1 MEIKKEIT
9 INASAARVFRA
20 ITDPKQ
26 ITKWFPDIESIDP
39 KIGGKVSFKF
49 LDFDTNNQ
57 NDKDRIL
64 EGKITELE
72 ADRKLVYTWGHSDT
86 PESPITQVTWI
97 LEETETRK
105 TRVTITHTGFLDEIS
120 MKPYNEQ
127 WDWLAERLNAFA
139 ESKRRINCS
148 WKQLFAFFSSFFA
161 NIPIE
166 KIKPAKGRVN
176 VKWQIVFSF
185 IPGVLIWSFYR
196 VKKLRLFTAIMV
208 IPVLASVYVIP
219 ITVIGPEYFE
229 YCDPYMLLIWD
240 FEGSCINEEIFL
252 HLLVAELIYHAFKT
266 YFIVRWSRRWN
277 ESAIQGVRNLK

>member
-9 INASAARVFRA
+9 INASATRVFRA

-57 NDKDRIL
+57 NNKDRIL

-72 ADRKLVYTWGHSDT
+72 ENRKLVYTWGHSNT

-97 LEETETRK
+97 LEEIETRK

-139 ESKRRINCS
+139 ESKKRINCS

-161 NIPIE
+161 NIPVE

-176 VKWQIVFSF
+176 VKWQIVFAY

-196 VKKLRLFTAIMV
+196 IKKLRLFLIMMV
-208 IPVLASVYVIP
+208 IPLLASMYLIP
-219 ITVIGPEYFE
+219 LAIVGTEYFE
-229 YCDPYMLLIWD
+229 YCNPVLLLIWPND
-240 FEGSCINEEIFL
+240 LSCYNEAI
-252 HLLVAELIYHAFKT
+252 LVPSIIVELIYHGFRT
-266 YFIVRWSRRWN
+266 YFIIKWSRQWN
-277 ESAIQGVRNLK
+277 ESAIQGVKNLK